1 MNQTI
6 KNQLNHRTIREFTGE
21 KINEETIKTLLEVVN
36 MSASSNGMQNMSI
49 IRVTDP
55 KIKEKLAENGNQSY
69 MARATELWIFL
80 VDLKRNYEIA
90 KEMGVENDSMIS
102 FDKFIQGFTDAIIAA
117 QNLTI
122 AVESLG
128 LGANYFGNIHNDTKK
143 VIEILKMPKL
153 TYPAVGVGFGV
164 PNQDPQIKP
173 RLDINLKTFE
183 NSYKVYNSYLNLVK
197 DYDEEMTTY
206 YDLRDSGRKSESFSS
221 QIAKK
226 QGSSIKNRN
235 KMFETLVDQGFVL
248 NPS

>member
-1 MNQTI
+1 M
-6 KNQLNHRTIREFTGE
+6 
-21 KINEETIKTLLEVVN
+21 
-36 MSASSNGMQNMSI
+36 
-49 IRVTDP
+49 
-55 KIKEKLAENGNQSY
+55 
-69 MARATELWIFL
+69 
-80 VDLKRNYEIA
+80 
-90 KEMGVENDSMIS
+90 
-102 FDKFIQGFTDAIIAA
+102 
-117 QNLTI
+117 
-122 AVESLG
+122 G

-183 NSYKVYNSYLNLVK
+183 NSYKVYDSYLNLVK
-197 DYDEEMTTY
+197 DYDEEMTIY